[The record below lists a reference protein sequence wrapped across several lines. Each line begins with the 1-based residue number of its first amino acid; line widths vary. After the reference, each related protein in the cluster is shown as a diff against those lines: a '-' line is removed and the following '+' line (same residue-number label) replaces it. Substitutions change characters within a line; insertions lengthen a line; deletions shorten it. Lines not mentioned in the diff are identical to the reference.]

1 MKRKYLLLLLI
12 FVFVSCKQNTKVGNN
27 DSNLENDSVL
37 IEEQIDDV
45 YYLIPS
51 PYEIAE
57 YLNEN
62 PNKINSSVLNSVTN
76 IKNYQ
81 FRTSQAL
88 NLGVYSADLSYLAL
102 SGDYSNANEYFE
114 VIGNLCNELQ
124 IPVIEDNLLKRINNN
139 LKNADSL
146 QTISNELYFNIVE
159 FLNNNQNDKLFAL
172 IASGFFIES
181 LYISIMLE
189 DKFSEDNK
197 LLQRIYEQ
205 NFILNSLITVLSKY
219 SDYKDINSIYQSL
232 DTLNIEFQKINYS
245 DTKKTYMT
253 VNDTIMIKGERE
265 ISLTVE
271 LYESIKNQILNSRNT
286 FIYIN

>member
-12 FVFVSCKQNTKVGNN
+12 IVFFSCKQNTKVENN
-27 DSNLENDSVL
+27 ELNLGTENEEF
-37 IEEQIDDV
+37 EEQINDV

-62 PNKINSSVLNSVTN
+62 HDKINSSVLNSVTN
-76 IKNYQ
+76 IKKYQ

-124 IPVIEDNLLKRINNN
+124 IPVIEDDLLKRINNN

-146 QTISNELYFNIVE
+146 QSISNELYFNIVG

-181 LYISIMLE
+181 LYISISIE

-197 LLQRIYEQ
+197 ILQRIYEQ
-205 NFILNSLITVLSKY
+205 NFILSSLLTILSKY
-219 SDYKDINSIYQSL
+219 SEYKDINIIYQNLES
-232 DTLNIEFQKINYS
+232 LNIEFKKINYS
-245 DTKKTYMT
+245 KTKKTYIS

-265 ISLTVE
+265 ISLTDE
-271 LYESIKNQILNSRNT
+271 NYKSIKNQIQNSRNN
-286 FIYIN
+286 FINLN